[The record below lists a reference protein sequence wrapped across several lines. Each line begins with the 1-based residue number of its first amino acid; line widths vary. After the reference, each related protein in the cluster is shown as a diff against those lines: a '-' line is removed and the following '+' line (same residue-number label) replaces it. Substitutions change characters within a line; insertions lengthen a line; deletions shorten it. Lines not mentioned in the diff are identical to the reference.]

1 MRLLVLTTVVTAG
14 LLAACG
20 QPDDAPQGEAPLSSV
35 TTPSSDSPPLELPPS
50 PEPAADEPCPYV
62 TERFVAEAN
71 GQRVSNV
78 RISADDPNP
87 ACFFYTLNGKEQLSV
102 RVYTGE
108 PEVAMGLVDQAA
120 PIDKSNPASQ
130 SPGWNGGYQTFEDG
144 AVYAVAKEGAAVI
157 VRTNQLQSV
166 KARTVAEEVISTL
179 AI

>member
-20 QPDDAPQGEAPLSSV
+20 QSDDAPQGEAPLSSI

-50 PEPAADEPCPYV
+50 PEPATDEPCPYV
-62 TERFVAEAN
+62 TEQFVEEAN

-87 ACFFYTLNGKEQLSV
+87 ACFFYRPDGGEQLSV

-108 PEVAMGLVDQAA
+108 PGVATGLVDQAV
-120 PIDKSNPASQ
+120 PIDTSNPATQ
-130 SPGWNGGYQTFEDG
+130 QTGWNGGYQTFEDG
-144 AVYAVAKEGAAVI
+144 AVYAVAKDVSAVI

-166 KARTVAEEVISTL
+166 KARTVAEEVISEL
-179 AI
+179 GL

>member
-20 QPDDAPQGEAPLSSV
+20 QSDDAPQGEAPLSSI

-50 PEPAADEPCPYV
+50 PEPATDEPCPYV
-62 TERFVAEAN
+62 TEQFVEEAN

-87 ACFFYTLNGKEQLSV
+87 ACFFYRPDGGEQLSV

-108 PEVAMGLVDQAA
+108 PGVATGLVDQAV
-120 PIDKSNPASQ
+120 PIDTSNPATQ
-130 SPGWNGGYQTFEDG
+130 PTGWNGGYQTFEDG
-144 AVYAVAKEGAAVI
+144 AVYAVAKNVSAVI

-166 KARTVAEEVISTL
+166 KARTVAEEVISEL
-179 AI
+179 GL